1 MTLRGDQAK
10 GYIMVGGAAL
20 MFGSSGVFIRLTE
33 MPVSMLL
40 SLRMLVAGV
49 LVALVFLS
57 RRWWRE
63 MRRPGVLPRLVLLGA
78 LDAVQM
84 WTFFLAVR
92 YMDVAL
98 AVFLSYMS
106 PIYIAVL
113 APRLLKQSTER
124 VVAVALILA
133 LVGIAVM
140 LLPGLIVPDLQ
151 VSTLGIACGLT
162 AGVALAFFFL
172 VAKDLCAHVGG
183 DTLLIWDGFFVGL
196 LMLPLG
202 LVQTLG
208 SGYRFTADDL
218 WVVAGVAVIGT
229 ALGGTIFLQGM
240 HYIRV
245 QHTSIVGL
253 LEPVSVPLYALVFL
267 GERTNAWTLAGGGL
281 ILAAAVLVVLFG
293 KGEEGLAGSPEEAL
307 AEAEALP

>member
-1 MTLRGDQAK
+1 MTLHGKQAK
-10 GYIMVGGAAL
+10 GYVMVGGAAL
-20 MFGSSGVFIRLTE
+20 MFGSTGVFVRLTD

-40 SLRMLVAGV
+40 SLRMLLAAV
-49 LVALVFLS
+49 LVALVFVS
-57 RRWWRE
+57 RHWWRE
-63 MRRPGVLPRLVLLGA
+63 MVKPGVLRRLVVLGV

-84 WTFFLAVR
+84 YAFFVALR

-106 PIYIAVL
+106 PIYIAIL
-113 APRLLKQSTER
+113 APRLLKQQTER
-124 VVAVALILA
+124 AVVAALLLA
-133 LVGIAVM
+133 LAGIALM
-140 LLPGLIVPDLQ
+140 LLPGLLVPDLR
-151 VSTLGIACGLT
+151 VSAVGVAAGLV
-162 AGVALAFFFL
+162 AGLALAFFFL

-183 DTLLIWDGFFVGL
+183 DTLLIWNGVFVGL
-196 LMLPLG
+196 VMLPVG

-208 SGYRFTADDL
+208 GGYRFVLSDL
-218 WVVAGVAVIGT
+218 WVVLGLAVFGT

-267 GERTNAWTLAGGGL
+267 GERTDVWTLAGGGL

-293 KGEEGLAGSPEEAL
+293 KSEEGLAGSPEEAL